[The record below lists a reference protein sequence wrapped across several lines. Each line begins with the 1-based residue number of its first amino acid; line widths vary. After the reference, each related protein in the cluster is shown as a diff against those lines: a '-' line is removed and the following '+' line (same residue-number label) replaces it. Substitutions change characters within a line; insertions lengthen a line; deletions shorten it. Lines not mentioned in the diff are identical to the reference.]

1 MASLPLLARMVSYA
15 ADCLYPVL
23 TSKQQFV
30 EYKYMNIR
38 EKRYTEER
46 RGMPTVKLGTSRQI
60 VIPKKLYDEL
70 GLEAGDYLEVELYEG
85 GKLLVTP
92 KELVDQHPEIDNRL
106 AEAEADL
113 RAGRVKGPFK
123 TAHETV
129 EALRSA
135 SRRKK

>member
-1 MASLPLLARMVSYA
+1 M
-15 ADCLYPVL
+15 
-23 TSKQQFV
+23 
-30 EYKYMNIR
+30 
-38 EKRYTEER
+38 
-46 RGMPTVKLGTSRQI
+46 GMPTVKLGASRQI

-92 KELVDQHPEIDNRL
+92 KALVDRHPEIGKRL
-106 AEAEADL
+106 AKAEEDV

-123 TAHETV
+123 SARETV
-129 EALRSA
+129 EALRSS

>member
-1 MASLPLLARMVSYA
+1 
-15 ADCLYPVL
+15 
-23 TSKQQFV
+23 
-30 EYKYMNIR
+30 
-38 EKRYTEER
+38 
-46 RGMPTVKLGTSRQI
+46 MPTVKLGASRQI

-70 GLEAGDYLEVELYEG
+70 GLEAGDYLKVELYEG

-92 KELVDQHPEIDNRL
+92 MALVDRHPEIDKRL
-106 AEAEADL
+106 TEAEEDV

-123 TAHETV
+123 SAHETV